1 MTTLGGTLFVRN
13 GIKYDY
19 CTSES
24 IKCLQELCDEVVI
37 VDAGSDDGTTEL
49 VRSFAD
55 RKTKILCLSPKLW
68 NIVQGREKLSI
79 FTNMAISALSTDW
92 NFTLQAD
99 EVLHQDCY
107 STIRRA
113 IEMKDA
119 QAYLCRRIN
128 LWGDSEHY
136 LDVPPE
142 RSPVSTTITRLART
156 VYKSYD
162 DAESINAPA
171 WDDFTDLIRV
181 YHAGFIRDKYKHCG
195 KIKQMQ
201 EEIFGFSEM
210 DKKVQEMNGVF
221 DSWKHFSREDVKPIP
236 EPLPK
241 LLQEW
246 ATIRDEINN
255 S

>member
-13 GIKYDY
+13 GIEYDY

-37 VDAGSDDGTTEL
+37 IDAGSDDGTTEL

-55 RKTKILCLSPKLW
+55 RKTKIICLSPKLW
-68 NIVQGREKLSI
+68 ETVHGKEKLSF

-92 NFTLQAD
+92 NFNLQAD
-99 EVLHQDCY
+99 EVIHQDCY
-107 STIRRA
+107 STIRKA
-113 IEMKDA
+113 IEIPNA
-119 QAYLCRRIN
+119 QAYVCKRIN
-128 LWGDSEHY
+128 LWGDSGHY
-136 LDVPPE
+136 LEVPQE
-142 RSPVSTTITRLART
+142 RTPVSTEIVRLART
-156 VYKSYD
+156 VYRSAD
-162 DAESINAPA
+162 DAESIYAPA
-171 WDDFTDLIRV
+171 WDDYTDLIRI
-181 YHAGFIRDKYKHCG
+181 YHAGFIRNKYKHCS
-195 KIKQMQ
+195 KIKNMQ
-201 EEIFGFSEM
+201 ENIFGWEM

-221 DSWKHFSREDVKPIP
+221 NPWIHFSKEDVKPIP

-241 LLQEW
+241 LLTEW